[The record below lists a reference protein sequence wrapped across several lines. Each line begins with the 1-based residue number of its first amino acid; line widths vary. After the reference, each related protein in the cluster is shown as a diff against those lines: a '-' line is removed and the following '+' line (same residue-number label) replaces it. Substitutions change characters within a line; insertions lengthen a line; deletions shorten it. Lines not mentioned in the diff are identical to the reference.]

1 MNANPIGIVDHD
13 MFVVRKNGVI
23 YRMIV
28 VEVIASFRFN
38 IQMFLKISGKF
49 CLPDCRLTKMTNL
62 GQTNGDGHPLI
73 DLVYD

>member
-28 VEVIASFRFN
+28 VEVIASFRCN
-38 IQMFLKISGKF
+38 IQMFFENFREILSTR
-49 CLPDCRLTKMTNL
+49 LPADKNDEF
-62 GQTNGDGHPLI
+62 GSNEW
-73 DLVYD
+73 